1 VNPTKSVENCAQ
13 KIAQRELDRTT
24 PKHRFT
30 LVPGDI
36 QEFSFGWVLGF
47 TPKKFIESRDIN
59 GLVPGPSSMAVERDG
74 MVQFLPS

>member
-1 VNPTKSVENCAQ
+1 
-13 KIAQRELDRTT
+13 
-24 PKHRFT
+24 
-30 LVPGDI
+30 VPGDI

-74 MVQFLPS
+74 MVQFLPSSPADHSIAEFARSWRARHH